1 MQMQN
6 LIEHSDNYSK
16 KSGTLQQYYRNE
28 PFLDDNGAITDFPV
42 DENNS
47 ALFKFKAKIVGR
59 IGSNGRRD
67 VKIRVPLKYSSNF
80 LRIFKMSLIN
90 CEINFILTCSARC
103 FIIDDPIAGREPTLK
118 MTDTR
123 FFFQL

>member
-16 KSGTLQQYYRNE
+16 TSGTLQQQYRDE

-42 DENNS
+42 DNNS
-47 ALFKFKAKIVGR
+47 SAFIKFKAKIAGR
-59 IGSNGRRD
+59 TGNNGRRD
-67 VKIRVPLKYSSNF
+67 VKIRVTLKYTSNF
-80 LRIFKMSLIN
+80 SRIFKMPLIN
-90 CEINFILTCSARC
+90 CEINLILTCSARC
-103 FIIDDPIAGREPTLK
+103 FIIDDPIAGQEPTFK
-118 MTDTR
+118 ITDTR

>member
-42 DENNS
+42 DDNNS
-47 ALFKFKAKIVGR
+47 ALFKFKAKIADRTGN
-59 IGSNGRRD
+59 NGTRD
-67 VKIRVPLKYSSNF
+67 VKIRVPLKYLSNF
-80 LRIFKMSLIN
+80 LRIFKMPLIN
-90 CEINFILTCSARC
+90 CEINLILTCSARC
-103 FIIDDPIAGREPTLK
+103 FIIDDPIAGQERTFK
-118 MTDTR
+118 ITDTR